1 MELCVFG
8 AGSLGSLVGGVLARD
23 HDVYL
28 VGREPH
34 VGAIEDSGL
43 QIRGE
48 ISETVY
54 PQASIAPPE
63 SADLAVVTVKSFDTG
78 DAARALRDCTLGGVL
93 SLQNGMGNESVLADS
108 LDCPVLAGTCTY
120 GARIEAPGT
129 VECTGTG
136 EITLGPADGGESD
149 LADRTG
155 VAFEQAGLETAVSA
169 EMPRK
174 LWEKLAVNAG
184 INATTALARV
194 QNGALLAGSVREVA
208 RKAACEAARVA
219 RTQGHSLSGRQ
230 VMDRTFDVAEATA
243 ANTSSMH
250 QDMRAEKRT
259 EIDAINGYI
268 VEKAEKPALVNE
280 TLTALVQAWE
290 CERGLRES

>member
-1 MELCVFG
+1 MEICVFG
-8 AGSLGSLVGGVLARD
+8 AGSIGSLVGGVLARE
-23 HDVYL
+23 HEVYL

-34 VGAIEDSGL
+34 MSAVEDGGL
-43 QIRGE
+43 QISGE
-48 ISETVY
+48 ISGTVH
-54 PQASIAPPE
+54 PRTATAPPE
-63 SADLAVVTVKSFDTG
+63 SADLAVVTVKSFDTQ
-78 DAARALRDCTLGGVL
+78 DAGRALQNCTLGGVL
-93 SLQNGMGNESVLADS
+93 SLQNGMGNESILAES

-129 VECTGTG
+129 VECTGIG
-136 EITLGPADGGESD
+136 EITVGPADGGESD

-155 VAFEQAGLETAVSA
+155 LAFRQAGLETTVSPA
-169 EMPRK
+169 MPRK

-194 QNGALLAGSVREVA
+194 SNGALLEGSVREIA

-219 RTQGHSLSGRQ
+219 RNQGHSLSGQQ
-230 VMDRTFDVAEATA
+230 VMDRTVDVAEATA

-250 QDMRAEKRT
+250 QDVRAEKRT

-268 VEKAEKPALVNE
+268 VERAEKPALVNE

-290 CERGLRES
+290 RERGLRA

>member
-1 MELCVFG
+1 MKICVFG
-8 AGSLGSLVGGVLARD
+8 AGSLGSLVGGVLARE

-34 VGAIEDSGL
+34 VGAIADRGL

-54 PQASIAPPE
+54 PQASTAPPE
-63 SADLAVVTVKSFDTG
+63 NADLAVVTVKSFDTG
-78 DAARALRDCTLGGVL
+78 EAARALRDCRLGGVL
-93 SLQNGMGNESVLADS
+93 SLQNGMGNESILADS

-120 GARIEAPGT
+120 GARIADPGT
-129 VECTGTG
+129 VECTGVG
-136 EITLGPADGGESD
+136 EITLGPAEGGESE
-149 LADRTG
+149 LADKTG
-155 VAFEQAGLETAVSA
+155 AAFRQAGLETAVSP

-194 QNGALLAGSVREVA
+194 QNGALLEGSVREIA

-219 RTQGHSLSGRQ
+219 RSQGHSLSGRQ

-268 VEKAEKPALVNE
+268 VERAEKPALVNE
-280 TLTALVQAWE
+280 TLTALVHAWE
-290 CERGLRES
+290 RERGLRES